1 MRMEQPKKTSVKS
14 AGAFVSPFYHEAKNE
29 ITRPNHFVGCSRY
42 LVEKWLPR
50 LGPLGFSLVLHLRS
64 LGYYNPTTGEL
75 RDAIQ
80 INQNDL
86 SRVLGVSLDTLQR
99 EMKRNPALSAFVRV
113 EKFYQRNQTGHLQ
126 RLDSVYYIAMD
137 DPLIPEDEPL
147 LQGILER
154 KQAEAREQ
162 RAGRAIIRP
171 AAEPSPHHKPQI
183 AACGVEDRMPQSAA
197 YGNLDRKPQI
207 AVNLL
212 DIRDATDIPKSNN
225 IPAEAASKTDVVAF
239 LAVTGVRINETIT
252 ATISRDVAQKMAALP
267 NIEEIAQRQA
277 RYLPFRKVDKGGTW
291 GGLWRKSIE
300 GDWPAPDAYLRH
312 EREER
317 QRTARQITK
326 AQSQQEQQDRGI
338 QQAEVAARVQV
349 SWERLDA
356 AEQEIL
362 REEAV
367 GRLQPTLRKRYKEC
381 VEHGRAL
388 PKIMQDTLD
397 SLCDSLM
404 RQRHDLPARTE
415 QSQRPPPYFRA
426 PEVSE

>member
-1 MRMEQPKKTSVKS
+1 MTSEPPKKTSARS
-14 AGAFVSPFYHEAKNE
+14 ESAFVSPFYHEAKNE

-64 LGYYNPTTGEL
+64 LGYYNPATGEL

-86 SRVLGVSLDTLQR
+86 GRVLGVSLDTLQR
-99 EMKRNPALSAFVRV
+99 EMKRNPALGAFVRV

-154 KQAEAREQ
+154 KQAEAQEQ

-171 AAEPSPHHKPQI
+171 AAEPSPPRKPQI
-183 AACGVEDRMPQSAA
+183 AACGGDDREPQFAV

-207 AVNLL
+207 AANLL
-212 DIRDATDIPKSNN
+212 DIQSAIDIPKSNN
-225 IPAEAASKTDVVAF
+225 IPAETASKNDVVAF
-239 LAVTGVRINETIT
+239 LAVTGVSINETIT
-252 ATISRDVAQKMAALP
+252 ATISRDVAQKMAARP

-277 RYLPFRKVDKGGTW
+277 RYLRFRKVDKGGTW

-317 QRTARQITK
+317 QRTARQIAKT
-326 AQSQQEQQDRGI
+326 QLQQEQQDRRT
-338 QQAEVAARVQV
+338 QEANVAVGVQEA
-349 SWERLDA
+349 WENLDS

-367 GRLQPTLRKRYKEC
+367 ERLQPTLRKRYKEC
-381 VEHGRAL
+381 LEQGRAVS
-388 PKIMQDTLD
+388 KIMQDTLNGF
-397 SLCDSLM
+397 CDSLI
-404 RQRHDLPARTE
+404 RQRYDLPARTE
-415 QSQRPPPYFRA
+415 QSPSLPSYFRV
-426 PEVSE
+426 PEASE